1 MQKRLIMIY
10 FKCHIRRFSFYEEVI
25 MSEKRKDKKGR
36 VLKEGESQRSDGS
49 YQYRYTDIKGKRK
62 YVYAPTLKELRDKE
76 AEIHKVVFDNGLNYC
91 AGEITVL
98 ELVEKYLK
106 QKQGMRYNTQ
116 INYGF
121 VLGVLKDEEFAYRQ
135 IRTVKKSDVKEWFI
149 KLKSDGRR
157 YSTIQSIRGVLRP
170 AFEMAVEEDI
180 LKKNPFAF
188 KLTDIVPDDTIERVP
203 LTEEEEKRF
212 LDYLKEDK
220 CRIRYYDPVV
230 ILLGTGMRI
239 SELCGLTIHDIDFAR
254 RRVHVERQ
262 LVRTKH
268 CEYYLEKP
276 KTESG
281 ERYIPMSDDVYQA
294 FKRVLRDRV
303 KPKVE
308 VVVGG
313 KSGFLFLDKDEKPK
327 VAGHF
332 EHALKRIVDKYNKTH
347 FDQLTVTP
355 HILRHT
361 FCTKLARA
369 GMPVKELQYLMGHS
383 DVGTTLRIYTHL
395 DYDAAAQSFQ
405 KFSAIAGI

>member
-1 MQKRLIMIY
+1 
-10 FKCHIRRFSFYEEVI
+10 

-36 VLKEGESQRSDGS
+36 VLKDGESQRTDGS
-49 YQYRYTDIKGKRK
+49 YQFRYTDIRGKRK
-62 YVYAPTLKELRDKE
+62 YVYARTLQELRDKE
-76 AEIHKVVFDNGLNYC
+76 KEIQHAVSNGLNYC
-91 AGEITVL
+91 SGELTML
-98 ELVEKYLK
+98 ELVKKYLA
-106 QKQGMRYNTQ
+106 QKAGMRYNTRLS
-116 INYGF
+116 YDF
-121 VLGVLKDEEFAYRQ
+121 VLGILEDEDFAARQ
-135 IRTVKKSDVKEWFI
+135 IKTIKKSDAKEWFL

-157 YSTIQSIRGVLRP
+157 YSTIQSVRGVVRP
-170 AFEMAVEEDI
+170 AFDMAVDEDI

-188 KLTDIVPDDTIERVP
+188 TLTDVIPDDTIERVP
-203 LTEEEEKRF
+203 LTEEEERRF
-212 LDYLKEDK
+212 LEYLRESPV
-220 CRIRYYDPVV
+220 RERYYDPVI

-239 SELCGLTIHDIDFAR
+239 SEMCGLTIFDLDFAKR
-254 RRVHVERQ
+254 RIHVERQ

-281 ERYIPMSDDVYQA
+281 ERYIPMSNEVYDA
-294 FKRVLRDRV
+294 LKRVLRDRV

-308 VVVGG
+308 IVVDG

-332 EHALKRIVDKYNKTH
+332 EHALKRIVDNYNASH
-347 FDQLTVTP
+347 PDQLAVTP

-383 DVGTTLRIYTHL
+383 DVGTTLKIYTHL
-395 DYDAAAQSFQ
+395 DYDAAAKSFE
-405 KFSAIAGI
+405 KYSSTAVI

>member
-1 MQKRLIMIY
+1 
-10 FKCHIRRFSFYEEVI
+10 

-36 VLKEGESQRSDGS
+36 VLKDGESQRTDGS
-49 YQYRYTDIKGKRK
+49 YQFRYTDIRGKRK
-62 YVYAPTLKELRDKE
+62 YVYARSLQELRDKE
-76 AEIHKVVFDNGLNYC
+76 KEIQHVVSNGLNYC
-91 AGEITVL
+91 SGELTML
-98 ELVEKYLK
+98 ELVKKYLA
-106 QKQGMRYNTQ
+106 QKAGMRYNTRLS
-116 INYGF
+116 YDF
-121 VLGVLKDEEFAYRQ
+121 VLGILEDEDFAARQ
-135 IRTVKKSDVKEWFI
+135 IKTIKKSDAKEWFL

-157 YSTIQSIRGVLRP
+157 YSTIQSVRGVVRP
-170 AFEMAVEEDI
+170 AFDMAVDEDI

-188 KLTDIVPDDTIERVP
+188 TLTDVIPDDTIERVP
-203 LTEEEEKRF
+203 LTEEEERRF
-212 LDYLKEDK
+212 LEYLRESPV
-220 CRIRYYDPVV
+220 RERYYDPVI

-239 SELCGLTIHDIDFAR
+239 SEMCGLTIFDLDFAKR
-254 RRVHVERQ
+254 RIHVERQ

-281 ERYIPMSDDVYQA
+281 ERYIPMSNEVYDA
-294 FKRVLRDRV
+294 LKRVLRDRV

-308 VVVGG
+308 IVVDG

-332 EHALKRIVDKYNKTH
+332 EHALKRIVDNYNASH
-347 FDQLTVTP
+347 PDQLAVTP

-383 DVGTTLRIYTHL
+383 DVETTLRIYTHM
-395 DYDAAAQSFQ
+395 DYDAAERSFQ
-405 KFSAIAGI
+405 KYSALTRIG